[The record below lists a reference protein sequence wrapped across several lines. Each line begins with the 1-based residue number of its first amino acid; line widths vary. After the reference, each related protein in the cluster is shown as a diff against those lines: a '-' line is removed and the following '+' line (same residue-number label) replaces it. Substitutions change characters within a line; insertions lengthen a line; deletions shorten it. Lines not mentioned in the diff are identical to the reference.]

1 MDIDEDADRLQ
12 RQQDVEPST
21 SSNEEDALPAILCA
35 RCYSLRHYGHVV
47 SQHGEAALP
56 GFDLNKKVGRK
67 IKLQKYRR
75 AVVLCVVDMADFDG
89 SLPREALQ
97 ELLPGL
103 EEGEY
108 GSQAG
113 LGYRLVVAASKVDLL
128 PPQATQTRLQA
139 WVHRRCRQ
147 AGLPSPAAVHLIS
160 SVKGTGV
167 KDVLGSVQEMVGARG
182 DVWVVGAQNAGK
194 SSLINAMQRLAGL
207 KGGQQL
213 TTAAQPGTTL
223 GMLKVEGLLQ
233 SGCKMWDTPGVPH
246 RFQLSSKLTA
256 DEVRM
261 LLPRRQLKPRTFRAS
276 ADQTVFLGGLARID
290 VVQIPAQTIYLTI
303 WASDEVTCHYG
314 RTDKAGDRLSSNGGS
329 LLVPPVGG
337 SVRMAELGPLLPQ
350 DILLEGSNWK
360 ESSVDIAIAG
370 LGWIAVG
377 VKGPADLRLWV
388 HEGVGV
394 TTHASMLPDY
404 AQALERPG
412 FSSSNLKAAVKGK
425 DKPGKVGSK

>member
-1 MDIDEDADRLQ
+1 MYRQAAKTLLGLPKFRCCAVQAAELRARSLSPLHCFAFRARCATALAHGRLLPALSAASHSATNAKPDVQANLRQALELGVQLPELCSGCGVRLQAETPDAPGYFQVSQRLLKQLANLQADSQPDDTADALQAKTSMDIDKDADRLQ

-21 SSNEEDALPAILCA
+21 SGSEEDTMPVILCA

-103 EEGEY
+103 EAGEY

-113 LGYRLVVAASKVDLL
+113 LGYRLVIAASKVDLL

-207 KGGQQL
+207 KGNQQL

-223 GMLKVEGLLQ
+223 GD
-233 SGCKMWDTPGVPH
+233 C
-246 RFQLSSKLTA
+246 LT
-256 DEVRM
+256 
-261 LLPRRQLKPRTFRAS
+261 
-276 ADQTVFLGGLARID
+276 
-290 VVQIPAQTIYLTI
+290 
-303 WASDEVTCHYG
+303 
-314 RTDKAGDRLSSNGGS
+314 
-329 LLVPPVGG
+329 
-337 SVRMAELGPLLPQ
+337 
-350 DILLEGSNWK
+350 
-360 ESSVDIAIAG
+360 
-370 LGWIAVG
+370 
-377 VKGPADLRLWV
+377 
-388 HEGVGV
+388 
-394 TTHASMLPDY
+394 
-404 AQALERPG
+404 
-412 FSSSNLKAAVKGK
+412 
-425 DKPGKVGSK
+425 